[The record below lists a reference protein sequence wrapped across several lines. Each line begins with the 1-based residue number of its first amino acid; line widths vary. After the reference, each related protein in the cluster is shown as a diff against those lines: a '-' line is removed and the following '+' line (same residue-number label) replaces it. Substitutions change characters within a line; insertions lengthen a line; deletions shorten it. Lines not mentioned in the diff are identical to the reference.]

1 MLDKFWNFLSFIRT
15 SKVTMAT
22 TCLPTLLNG
31 VSRYPAG
38 QRLASTRQGM
48 DFFTELSRPFWFI
61 SNHNTDPERG
71 IVHEETVRKVLQ
83 DICGCQIWN
92 QTPLLGK
99 KLQIWGIHCLLPPCK
114 HQISC
119 LRKSILQIKLEKYNA
134 WHKIDIKIVYFKSNK
149 MNNWPGVDIQSLEF
163 PLCPWDR
170 TVAWLRSTWWL

>member
-1 MLDKFWNFLSFIRT
+1 MNDKLWKFLLLCT

-48 DFFTELSRPFWFI
+48 DFFTKLSRPFWLI

-71 IVHEETVRKVLQ
+71 IVHKETVRKVLQ

-92 QTPLLGK
+92 QPPLLSK
-99 KLQIWGIHCLLPPCK
+99 ELQTWEIHCLLTPCK

-119 LRKSILQIKLEKYNA
+119 LRIAYFKFIWKKNNA
-134 WHKIDIKIVYFKSNK
+134 QYKTDINIVYFKSIK
-149 MNNWPGVDIQSLEF
+149 MNNWPGVDI
-163 PLCPWDR
+163 R
-170 TVAWLRSTWWL
+170 

>member
-1 MLDKFWNFLSFIRT
+1 MLDKFWNFLSLRT

-22 TCLPTLLNG
+22 TCLPTFLNG

-38 QRLASTRQGM
+38 QRLASTRQGV

-92 QTPLLGK
+92 QPPLLGK
-99 KLQIWGIHCLLPPCK
+99 KLQIWEIHHLLPPCK

-134 WHKIDIKIVYFKSNK
+134 WHKIDINIVYFKPNK
-149 MNNWPGVDIQSLEF
+149 MNNWPGVDIQ
-163 PLCPWDR
+163 
-170 TVAWLRSTWWL
+170 

>member
-31 VSRYPAG
+31 VSCYPAG
-38 QRLASTRQGM
+38 QRLASTRQGV

-92 QTPLLGK
+92 QPPLLGR
-99 KLQIWGIHCLLPPCK
+99 KLQIWGIHHLLPPCK

-119 LRKSILQIKLEKYNA
+119 LRKSILQIKLEKNNA
-134 WHKIDIKIVYFKSNK
+134 WHKIDINIVYFKSNK

-163 PLCPWDR
+163 PLCLWDR

>member
-31 VSRYPAG
+31 VSCYPAG

-92 QTPLLGK
+92 QPPLLGR
-99 KLQIWGIHCLLPPCK
+99 KLQIWGIHCLLTPCK

-119 LRKSILQIKLEKYNA
+119 LRKSILQIKLEK
-134 WHKIDIKIVYFKSNK
+134 KI
-149 MNNWPGVDIQSLEF
+149 MVD
-163 PLCPWDR
+163 
-170 TVAWLRSTWWL
+170 TK